1 MSKFDEHEQ
10 ILSNKAAVKVL
21 EFFAKHSQ
29 LTFNRPLALRTV
41 TELARAIPGGDF
53 RTWGQRLVEA
63 GESLNLRVRSTDL
76 TIREAIRLVREG
88 IPVAACFTENSE
100 AEGDSVR
107 WLSIT
112 KVRRGKILVADFAK
126 DSQSWVTPRRLKKM
140 LSTAHKAKEIRWIT
154 GQPTLPCSVEV
165 AGAAKRPK
173 KIKPF
178 ERLLSLMRMDRNDIG
193 AVFVFSII
201 VGFLALAS
209 PIAVEALVNTVA
221 FGRYLQP
228 IIVLSG
234 ILLTFLGFAAA
245 VRALNTYIVE
255 IIQRRL
261 FVRVVED
268 LAYRL
273 PRVEQESIDGYHAP
287 ELVNRFFDVVTV
299 QKVAVKLLLDGIT
312 IVLQTL
318 LGMAVLAF
326 YHPFLLGFD
335 IVLLA
340 CIGFI
345 VLVLGRGAVKT
356 AIAESASKYKVA
368 AWLEEL
374 ARHPTAF
381 KLHGGAQFGLDR
393 SDKLAVDYIEARKLH
408 FRVVMR
414 QIIFALGLQAVAA
427 TALLGLGGWLVI
439 SGELTL
445 GQLVAAELIVMMIV
459 GSFAKLGKLLES
471 FYDLLA
477 SVDKLGKLFDL
488 PVERHDK
495 LFHLQDAT
503 AASVQF
509 TDVSQSLGGAK
520 LHGGLSFELVP
531 GDSMAIVG
539 RAGIGKSAMLDL
551 ITGIRHPSS
560 GHISLDS
567 IDLRELRPDSL
578 REHVSLARDVEIF
591 HGTIEENVHLN
602 RPQIN
607 ASDVREALDAV
618 GLLNEIMKL
627 PEGLSTQVQTNGAPL
642 SNSQACRLMIARAI
656 VGRPRLLL
664 IDGTLD
670 RLSDSALKVVL
681 QHIAAKK
688 RPWTL
693 VVATGRAGIESAMN
707 KVLDLDKNEF
717 KKQEPSRQDA

>member
-1 MSKFDEHEQ
+1 M
-10 ILSNKAAVKVL
+10 
-21 EFFAKHSQ
+21 
-29 LTFNRPLALRTV
+29 
-41 TELARAIPGGDF
+41 
-53 RTWGQRLVEA
+53 VEA

-76 TIREAIRLVREG
+76 NVSEAVRLVREG
-88 IPVAACFTENSE
+88 IPVAACFSSHDQAGVE
-100 AEGDSVR
+100 SVR
-107 WLSIT
+107 WIALS
-112 KVRRGKILVADFAK
+112 K
-126 DSQSWVTPRRLKKM
+126 PRRSRIRVSDFQSDEERWLSPQQIKKM
-140 LSTAHKAKEIRWIT
+140 LKGADQDKEIRWIT
-154 GQPTLPCSVEV
+154 GQPSLPCSIEM
-165 AGAAKRPK
+165 AQAPEPLR
-173 KIKPF
+173 KIKPL
-178 ERLLSLMRMDRNDIG
+178 ERLLALIRMDRGDMG
-193 AVFVFSII
+193 AVFVFSMI
-201 VGFLALAS
+201 VGILALAT

-228 IIVLSG
+228 VVVLSI
-234 ILLTFLGFAAA
+234 ILLTFLGFGAAI
-245 VRALNTYIVE
+245 RALNTYIVE

-273 PRVEQESIDGYHAP
+273 PRVEQEAIDGYYAP
-287 ELVNRFFDVVTV
+287 ELVNRFFDVITV
-299 QKVAVKLLLDGIT
+299 QKVAVKLLLDGIS
-312 IVLQTL
+312 IVLQTV

-335 IVLLA
+335 IVLLLS
-340 CIGFI
+340 IGFI
-345 VLVLGRGAVKT
+345 VVVLGRGAVKT
-356 AIAESASKYKVA
+356 AVAESAQKYKVA

-408 FRVVMR
+408 FRIVMR
-414 QIIFALGLQAVAA
+414 QIVFALALQAVAA

-439 SGELTL
+439 QGELTL

-459 GSFAKLGKLLES
+459 GSFAKIGKFFES

-503 AASVQF
+503 AASLTFREVTQDIHG
-509 TDVSQSLGGAK
+509 TK
-520 LHGGLSFELVP
+520 LHGGLSFELSP
-531 GDSMAIVG
+531 GQSLAIVG
-539 RAGIGKSAMLDL
+539 AAGVGKSALLDL
-551 ITGIRHPSS
+551 ITGVRHPSS
-560 GHISLDS
+560 GHVSLDD

-607 ASDVREALDAV
+607 ASDVREALAMV
-618 GLLNEIMKL
+618 GVLDEVMKL
-627 PEGLSTQVQTNGAPL
+627 PEGLSTTVQTDGAPL
-642 SNSQACRLMIARAI
+642 TSSQAIRLMIARAI

-664 IDGTLD
+664 IDGALD
-670 RLSDSALKVVL
+670 RLSDDHVERILT
-681 QHIAAKK
+681 QIAGPQ

-693 VVATGRAGIESAMN
+693 VVTTGRRPIATAMGR
-707 KVLDLDKNEF
+707 VLDLDTNMIDGVVPR
-717 KKQEPSRQDA
+717 QVRNSRDD